1 MKRTAN
7 GAVDYLAKEGVNCQR
22 SHKQD
27 GALLPIF

>member
-7 GAVDYLAKEGVNCQR
+7 GAVDYLAKEGVQR